1 MRAGREKC
9 ILCPEKAGVRLIRGH
24 RMRPTGQKRILC
36 PQSFGGGARRRSG
49 PVQAGAGRCRPVQA
63 GVFSNGEDLFMT
75 VTLSSNGAIFMPDN
89 PSIRFRNFE
98 GTQLVLQGTSIG
110 RTAPLISDQANTTQ
124 YVAAQ
129 FLVLPGQIDFFRS
142 GIQSIQITTA
152 PKVHEISFRKDR
164 IGLKLYKD
172 LLRQSQNPEM
182 E

>member
-49 PVQAGAGRCRPVQA
+49 PGAGEAQY

-110 RTAPLISDQANTTQ
+110 HTAPLISDQANTTQ

-152 PKVHEISFRKDR
+152 PKVHEVSFRKDR
-164 IGLKLYKD
+164 IGLKLYKEF
-172 LLRQSQNPEM
+172 LRQSQNPEM
-182 E
+182 K

>member
-1 MRAGREKC
+1 MHSVSRKGGGSADSWTQDASNGAKTHSVSTVIRGRSEAAKRAGE
-9 ILCPEKAGVRLIRGH
+9 A
-24 RMRPTGQKRILC
+24 QY
-36 PQSFGGGARRRSG
+36 
-49 PVQAGAGRCRPVQA
+49 

-152 PKVHEISFRKDR
+152 PKVHEVSFRKDR
-164 IGLKLYKD
+164 IGLKLYKE
-172 LLRQSQNPEM
+172 LLRQSQNTEM
-182 E
+182 K

>member
-1 MRAGREKC
+1 
-9 ILCPEKAGVRLIRGH
+9 
-24 RMRPTGQKRILC
+24 
-36 PQSFGGGARRRSG
+36 
-49 PVQAGAGRCRPVQA
+49 
-63 GVFSNGEDLFMT
+63 MT

-152 PKVHEISFRKDR
+152 PKVHEVSFRKDR
-164 IGLKLYKD
+164 IGLKLYKE

>member
-1 MRAGREKC
+1 
-9 ILCPEKAGVRLIRGH
+9 
-24 RMRPTGQKRILC
+24 
-36 PQSFGGGARRRSG
+36 
-49 PVQAGAGRCRPVQA
+49 
-63 GVFSNGEDLFMT
+63 
-75 VTLSSNGAIFMPDN
+75 MPDN

-110 RTAPLISDQANTTQ
+110 HTAPLISDQANTTQ

-142 GIQSIQITTA
+142 GIQSIQITTE
-152 PKVHEISFRKDR
+152 VSFRKDR
-164 IGLKLYKD
+164 IGLKLYKE

>member
-1 MRAGREKC
+1 MKTRLLLIVSI
-9 ILCPEKAGVRLIRGH
+9 ILLTLSSCSSLLGIRYAYA
-24 RMRPTGQKRILC
+24 PV
-36 PQSFGGGARRRSG
+36 FG
-49 PVQAGAGRCRPVQA
+49 PGAGEAQY

-110 RTAPLISDQANTTQ
+110 RTAPLISDQANTTH

-152 PKVHEISFRKDR
+152 PKVHEVSFRKDK
-164 IGLKLYKD
+164 IGLKLYKEF
-172 LLRQSQNPEM
+172 LRQSQNTKM
-182 E
+182 K